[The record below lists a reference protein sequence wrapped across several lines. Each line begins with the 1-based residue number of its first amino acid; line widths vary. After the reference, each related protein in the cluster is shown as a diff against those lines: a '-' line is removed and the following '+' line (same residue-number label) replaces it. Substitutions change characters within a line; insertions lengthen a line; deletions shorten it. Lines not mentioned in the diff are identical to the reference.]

1 MNRPLPE
8 VIRRL
13 RQDDERNRA
22 HNIRRDGVQVRLD
35 RAVAQARHNL
45 WQEVVDGGQRH
56 TEGQA
61 DQSPDPVSVRQLV
74 CTKVVAGNGKSR
86 RE

>member
-1 MNRPLPE
+1 MNRPLPK

-13 RQDDERNRA
+13 RQDNERNRA
-22 HNIRRDGVQVRLD
+22 HDIRRDGVQVRLD

-45 WQEVVDGGQRH
+45 REEVVHGGQGD

-61 DQSPDPVSVRQLV
+61 DEGPDPVSVRQLV
-74 CTKVVAGNGKSR
+74 CTKVCAGNGEWRK
-86 RE
+86 E